1 MAEYEKRGADGATP
15 TPKDNDMSRI
25 NTLYYS
31 KLKKLCLTISFI
43 GLVII
48 VIAYIKHSSNAGC
61 FGVGFTFA
69 SILMECVLNPIE
81 EEEDYE

>member
-15 TPKDNDMSRI
+15 TPKDKDMSRI

-31 KLKKLCLTISFI
+31 KLKRLCLTISFI
-43 GLVII
+43 GLVILS
-48 VIAYIKHSSNAGC
+48 IAYIKHSSNAGF
-61 FGVGFTFA
+61 FGVGLLSG

-81 EEEDYE
+81 EDE

>member
-1 MAEYEKRGADGATP
+1 MPEYEKRGADGATS

-31 KLKKLCLTISFI
+31 KLKRLCLTISFI
-43 GLVII
+43 GLVILT
-48 VIAYIKHSSNAGC
+48 IAYIKHNSNAGF
-61 FGVGFTFA
+61 FGVGLLSG

-81 EEEDYE
+81 EDE